1 MKQFQL
7 NSYSNGGFHSLQLY
21 VHEVRACDVISDK
34 MLESYNRIKKTIL
47 VLNMVWCCLS
57 VGIIVIGLTRKI
69 KRT

>member
-7 NSYSNGGFHSLQLY
+7 NSYSKGGFHSLQLY

-34 MLESYNRIKKTIL
+34 MLESYNRIKKTNL

-57 VGIIVIGLTRKI
+57 VGINVIGLTRKI